1 MVACIGSISSEVV
14 GKFPGRV
21 GCSRLVRK
29 QNQMELI
36 MGWARQQADKAKI
49 NKILRRCKNTKHTN
63 KKRKVWD
70 NMVLQESRNADSY
83 R

>member
-1 MVACIGSISSEVV
+1 
-14 GKFPGRV
+14 
-21 GCSRLVRK
+21 
-29 QNQMELI
+29 

-49 NKILRRCKNTKHTN
+49 NKILRRCKNTKHQN